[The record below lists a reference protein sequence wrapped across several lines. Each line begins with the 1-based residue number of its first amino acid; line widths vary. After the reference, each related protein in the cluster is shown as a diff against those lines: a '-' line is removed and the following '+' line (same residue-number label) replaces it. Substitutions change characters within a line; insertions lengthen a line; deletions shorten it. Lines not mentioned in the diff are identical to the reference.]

1 MCYTIESLELLLDM
15 AGIMR
20 NIVVSKFVSSDNV
33 MQALGVAIFVICTP
47 KTETVAE
54 IIEGEVYGD
63 SYIERRNTDSL
74 RQVG

>member
-1 MCYTIESLELLLDM
+1 MVS
-15 AGIMR
+15 AIMM
-20 NIVVSKFVSSDNV
+20 VV
-33 MQALGVAIFVICTP
+33 ALGVAIFVIRTP